1 MSECRHVRVHVHL
14 AVDQFDTERNRVAS
28 GLPVPAGQERY
39 RDAWAGWVLL
49 RYCGECCAKGAK
61 WVAKVQKSSPE
72 SFYASA
78 LGGTLADV
86 FLFSWTTGGRMS
98 VLIPSQRTLRYDRD
112 AELLLI
118 AEVSRWLETT
128 SRSGDQES
136 MESVMALLERQQHV
150 AACRAL
156 DRPIE
161 A

>member
-1 MSECRHVRVHVHL
+1 
-14 AVDQFDTERNRVAS
+14 
-28 GLPVPAGQERY
+28 
-39 RDAWAGWVLL
+39 
-49 RYCGECCAKGAK
+49 
-61 WVAKVQKSSPE
+61 
-72 SFYASA
+72 
-78 LGGTLADV
+78 LADA
-86 FLFSWTTGGRMS
+86 FLSSWTIGGRMS

>member
-1 MSECRHVRVHVHL
+1 
-14 AVDQFDTERNRVAS
+14 
-28 GLPVPAGQERY
+28 
-39 RDAWAGWVLL
+39 
-49 RYCGECCAKGAK
+49 
-61 WVAKVQKSSPE
+61 
-72 SFYASA
+72 
-78 LGGTLADV
+78 LADA
-86 FLFSWTTGGRMS
+86 FIFSRIIGGRMS
-98 VLIPSQRTLRYDRD
+98 VLLPSQRTLRYDRD

-118 AEVSRWLETT
+118 AEVSRWLDTT